1 MTGVQTCALP
11 ISYSKGVRTRSGKQ
25 EFLVWV
31 RFTGPCFEIH
41 IIINDGANLRCDVP
55 TGLPLLYLCPVLR
68 IMLFFSPV
76 QVASSGNQFPNT
88 LFHLGPGQQ
97 EFPVRVAVV
106 AGDGDALAVVVCPK
120 AAVGDSVGIGAYAV
134 FRFQE
139 FGILLSAFL
148 LLILDRKSVV

>member
-1 MTGVQTCALP
+1 M
-11 ISYSKGVRTRSGKQ
+11 
-25 EFLVWV
+25 
-31 RFTGPCFEIH
+31 
-41 IIINDGANLRCDVP
+41 
-55 TGLPLLYLCPVLR
+55 R

-139 FGILLSAFL
+139 FGIFLSAFL
-148 LLILDRKSVV
+148 LLILVIDAEFGR